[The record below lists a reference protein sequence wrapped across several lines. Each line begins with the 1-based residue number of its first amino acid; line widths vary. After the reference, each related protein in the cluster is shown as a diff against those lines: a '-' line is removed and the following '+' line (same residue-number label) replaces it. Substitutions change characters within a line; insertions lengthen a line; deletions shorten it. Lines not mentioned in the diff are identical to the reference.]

1 VLLHASS
8 CFTISKKQGDII
20 FSSLSIQ
27 KRAVARF
34 FMLRD
39 IEEAGVN
46 SSRHFVNLKKSFPA
60 MKK

>member
-27 KRAVARF
+27 KRFARF

-39 IEEAGVN
+39 IEEADVN